1 MAFDRGTLDTHL
13 SAAAGEDPAL
23 VAELRAAFVESAQ
36 RQLDLLGRSR
46 CDANWRFA
54 AERLRGLAAS
64 FEVVDLI
71 SLADEA
77 ERGAPG
83 DPYIQR
89 KIREALALLAG

>member
-1 MAFDRGTLDTHL
+1 MAFDRGTLDTAL

-23 VAELRAAFVESAQ
+23 IRELRAAFIESAE

-54 AERLRGLAAS
+54 AERLHGLAAS
-64 FEVVDLI
+64 FEVTDLI
-71 SLADEA
+71 ALADEA
-77 ERGAPG
+77 GQSAPG

-89 KIREALALLAG
+89 KIREALTLLAV